1 MATSGCS
8 LNWGGFDK
16 ALAKASSKMKAHAP
30 LMASIGEALVS
41 GTIHRFEKEVSP
53 EGKAWPQSRRAA
65 AEGGKTLTDTGR
77 LRNSVDY
84 AALEDKVMVGSNA
97 KYARI
102 HQMGGDIKPKK
113 SKKLIFTGQDGK
125 TVALDGVKM
134 PARPFIGISDEDMA
148 EVKATIQSYLSGAF
162 KG

>member
-1 MATSGCS
+1 MAGTGCS
-8 LNWGGFDK
+8 LHWGGFDK
-16 ALAKASSKMKAHAP
+16 MLANAAAKMKMHAP

-53 EGKAWPQSRRAA
+53 KGKAWPQSGRAA
-65 AEGGKTLTDTGR
+65 VEGGKTLTDTGR
-77 LRNSVDY
+77 LRNSIDY
-84 AALEDKVMVGSNA
+84 AATEDKVMVGSNA

-113 SKKLIFTGQDGK
+113 STKLVFPGLDGK
-125 TVALDGVKM
+125 TVAVDGVTI
-134 PARPFIGISDEDMA
+134 PARPFIGISDDDMTEA
-148 EVKATIQSYLSGAF
+148 KATIQSYLAGAF